1 MAQIEQK
8 LARDEIDRLEAE
20 KKVRSRINVGE
31 QYEQVSKKRFDELA
45 AQKQKEVEER
55 KKIEES
61 LRQATENE
69 AK

>member
-1 MAQIEQK
+1 LAQIEQK

-20 KKVRSRINVGE
+20 KKVRSRVNVGE

>member
-1 MAQIEQK
+1 LAQIEQK